1 MHSIPSFS
9 DLFLTIELDHMDAR
23 VEPAQHRMG
32 SYTHQYLYLD
42 TKVEGAGHT
51 HRIATV
57 QSVDQGDQAL
67 LKFERLIPQ
76 ALHQSHRGQLLR
88 AFPC

>member
-1 MHSIPSFS
+1 
-9 DLFLTIELDHMDAR
+9 MDAR
-23 VEPAQHRMG
+23 IELAQHRMG
-32 SYTHQYLYLD
+32 SIYASVSLPRYQGRTGGAHTH
-42 TKVEGAGHT
+42 THT

>member
-1 MHSIPSFS
+1 
-9 DLFLTIELDHMDAR
+9 MDAR
-23 VEPAQHRMG
+23 IELAQHRMG
-32 SYTHQYLYLD
+32 SIYASVSLPRYQGRTG
-42 TKVEGAGHT
+42 GAHT

>member
-1 MHSIPSFS
+1 
-9 DLFLTIELDHMDAR
+9 MDAR
-23 VEPAQHRMG
+23 IELAQHRMG
-32 SYTHQYLYLD
+32 STYASVSLPRYQ
-42 TKVEGAGHT
+42 GRRGRAHT